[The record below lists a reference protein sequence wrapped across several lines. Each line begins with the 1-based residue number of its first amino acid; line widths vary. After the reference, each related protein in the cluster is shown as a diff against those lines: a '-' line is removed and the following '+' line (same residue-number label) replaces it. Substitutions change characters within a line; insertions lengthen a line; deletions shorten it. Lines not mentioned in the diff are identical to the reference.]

1 MKNKKGEDGDRDS
14 GSEDEGT
21 GCPII
26 LIARSIDTTNIYL
39 ARKFERKL

>member
-21 GCPII
+21 GYIYI
-26 LIARSIDTTNIYL
+26 TNIYL
-39 ARKFERKL
+39 ASKLERQL